1 MLTQD
6 SIRGPGC
13 DEEPFSHPEALGWGM
28 GELQA
33 SVFSFA
39 LTMTG
44 QGELKEQV
52 NLLKKV
58 ADDELQKL
66 GPVPGRGPPFLQSGV
81 SPELGMKE
89 GVLMA

>member
-13 DEEPFSHPEALGWGM
+13 DEEPFSHPEALGWGSSRLSLFFCSYYDR
-28 GELQA
+28 GQA
-33 SVFSFA
+33 
-39 LTMTG
+39 
-44 QGELKEQV
+44 ELKEQV
-52 NLLKKV
+52 NLLRKV
-58 ADDELQKL
+58 ADDELQRL
-66 GPVPGRGPPFLQSGV
+66 GPVPGHGPPFLQRGV

>member
-1 MLTQD
+1 MRNLSPTLKHWA
-6 SIRGPGC
+6 GGAPG
-13 DEEPFSHPEALGWGM
+13 SA
-28 GELQA
+28 
-33 SVFSFA
+33 FSFA

-44 QGELKEQV
+44 DRESLKEQV
-52 NLLKKV
+52 NLLRKV
-58 ADDELQKL
+58 ADDELQRL